1 MPTLNNETTHM
12 RYIDFFS
19 RARMSRVRLSALA
32 VLATALACNTDK
44 ILQVTDP
51 DVARPDALVGAAAL
65 PTLRAGAVGNFGV
78 AYNGGASDVEQVH
91 LAGLVS
97 DEFIN
102 TETFPTRIE
111 IDQRAMTLSNTSLV
125 GTFFDLTRARAS
137 SELALNTYKGFAKTA
152 ADSTGLPEVMA
163 LNGLTYILFAENYC
177 GAVPVSF
184 QAPDGS
190 FTFGGPESTNT
201 LLDSAVSKFNQALAI
216 PGGPGAPL
224 TATFKNL
231 ASVGKG
237 RALLNKGDYPGAA
250 AAVTAVPTTFQYNY
264 LHSETTPRQNN
275 GTWSLTQSVGR
286 FGEAD
291 KEAGIGLPFASDG
304 DLKRVGGVIDPRVAD
319 SLARRGSSGSPK
331 GFDGATN
338 QMVQAKY
345 PVRSS
350 AITVADGVEARLIEA
365 EAALNGGDPV
375 GALTI
380 LNALRSN
387 AALLSLRGYAA
398 NSLPPLTL
406 QATTAGQ
413 VDQLFHERAYWLYLT
428 SHRLGDLR
436 RLIRQY
442 LRDVNTVFPNG
453 AYFKGGTYGTD
464 VNVPVPQQEQN
475 NPSYTP
481 GSCKQNVA

>member
-1 MPTLNNETTHM
+1 M
-12 RYIDFFS
+12 RYINFLGTG
-19 RARMSRVRLSALA
+19 RVSPIRLTCLVALA
-32 VLATALACNTDK
+32 TGLACNSDK

-51 DVARPDALVGAAAL
+51 DVARPSALQGVAAI

-78 AYNGGASDVEQVH
+78 AYNGGAADVEQVH
-91 LAGLVS
+91 LSALLS

-111 IDQRAMTLSNTSLV
+111 IDQRAISTTNTSLTNTGQG

-137 SELALNTYKGFAKTA
+137 ADLAVDAYKAFAKTT
-152 ADSTGLPEVMA
+152 ADSVGYPEV
-163 LNGLTYILFAENYC
+163 LSLSGLSYILFAENYC
-177 GAVPVSF
+177 GAVPIST
-184 QAPDGS
+184 QAADGS
-190 FTFGGPESTNT
+190 FTFGAPEATNT
-201 LLDSAVSKFNQALAI
+201 LLDSAVSKFNQALAVT
-216 PGGPGAPL
+216 GAPL
-224 TATFKNL
+224 TATFRNL

-237 RALLNKGDYPGAA
+237 RALLNKGDYANAA

-264 LHSETTPRQNN
+264 LHAETSPRQNN

-291 KEAGIGLPFASDG
+291 NEGGVGLPFASDG
-304 DLKRVGGVIDPRVAD
+304 DLKRAGGVIDPRVAD
-319 SLARRGSSGSPK
+319 SLARRGSNANPK

-345 PVRSS
+345 PVRAS
-350 AITVADGVEARLIEA
+350 AVTVADGVEARLIEA
-365 EAALNGGDPV
+365 EAALNAGNAA

-387 AALLSLRGYAA
+387 GALLSLRGYAA
-398 NSLPPLTL
+398 TSLPPLTL
-406 QATTAGQ
+406 QPTLAGQ

-442 LRDVNTVFPNG
+442 TRPVNTVFPNG

-475 NPSYTP
+475 NPNYTP